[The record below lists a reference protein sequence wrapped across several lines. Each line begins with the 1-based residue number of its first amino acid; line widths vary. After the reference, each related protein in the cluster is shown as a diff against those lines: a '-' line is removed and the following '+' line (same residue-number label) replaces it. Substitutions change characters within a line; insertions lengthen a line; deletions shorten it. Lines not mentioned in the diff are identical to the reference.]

1 MSRIFLSY
9 RRVDSAGRT
18 GRLQD
23 ALEARFG
30 RDKVFQDI
38 ESLDAGVDFPDAV
51 DRILATCDAVLV
63 IIGRDWSSV
72 EETKGRRLEQED
84 DLVRIEVASALKRD
98 NVRVIPVLVDGAVMP
113 KAEELPED
121 LRALVRKNAVEL
133 SDLRWDYD
141 VGLLTA
147 SLANALGI
155 PEDKPRSKVG
165 RTLGIVAAITVI
177 GLVAVLAGP
186 RFFSGSGAMSLLE
199 GLEKPG
205 LEVDAANP
213 DLIVHERILGGGY
226 GIIND
231 EPWRRKVLARSG
243 EDRQEFFQPRAKVVD
258 GRVFVLYLAKAW
270 GVNDI
275 FLFELDVEAG
285 ETYEVVRMPYKSG
298 SGYYFNSPNN
308 LVIKGS
314 ELYFSGGDNNGMRYL
329 IGSKSAPVREDFYP
343 APGGSSF
350 TFAKSPSGRYTAAA
364 NIENW
369 APGALESAPEDYRLA
384 IRGSEGGSF
393 TGIAL
398 HDRNTDENSVLF
410 KQEYT
415 GDWSI
420 GTIIWSDDGEQIFFD
435 NSGAVACI
443 WRYDLGDRI
452 LQKIVPEHD
461 ASWPFFLR
469 FKGRDYILYV
479 QTEGWSS
486 DIVESRIM
494 IATE

>member
-51 DRILATCDAVLV
+51 DRILASCDAVLV
-63 IIGRDWSSV
+63 MIGRDWSSV
-72 EETKGRRLEQED
+72 EEMKGRRLDQED

-141 VGLLTA
+141 VSRLTA
-147 SLANALGI
+147 SLAKALGI

-165 RTLGIVAAITVI
+165 GTFGIVAAIAVI
-177 GLVAVLAGP
+177 GLVAVLAGS
-186 RFFSGSGAMSLLE
+186 RFFSGSGAMSLLQ

-213 DLIVHERILGGGY
+213 NLIVHERILGGGY

-231 EPWRRKVLARSG
+231 EPWRHKVLVRSG
-243 EDRQEFFQPRAKVVD
+243 EDRLEFFQPRAKVVD

-270 GVNDI
+270 DVNEI

-285 ETYEVVRMPYKSG
+285 ETHEVVRMPYKSG
-298 SGYYFNSPNN
+298 QGYYFNSPNN
-308 LVIKGS
+308 LIIRGS
-314 ELYFSGGDNNGMRYL
+314 ELYFSDGYKNGMRYR
-329 IGSKSAPVREDFYP
+329 IGSKSAPVKEDFYP
-343 APGGSSF
+343 TPGASV
-350 TFAKSPSGRYTAAA
+350 SPSRYRRAAVTRRLQTSKTGLPVCSSRLLRTTGWQSEETKA
-364 NIENW
+364 V
-369 APGALESAPEDYRLA
+369 ALLVSRCM
-384 IRGSEGGSF
+384 
-393 TGIAL
+393 TGIRTRTPCSSSRSTRAIGRSARSSGPTTVSRSSSTIR
-398 HDRNTDENSVLF
+398 DPSPVSGDTTSV
-410 KQEYT
+410 T
-415 GDWSI
+415 GFFRRSCQSTMPV
-420 GTIIWSDDGEQIFFD
+420 GPSSCASKVATTSSMSRRKDG
-435 NSGAVACI
+435 VA
-443 WRYDLGDRI
+443 
-452 LQKIVPEHD
+452 
-461 ASWPFFLR
+461 
-469 FKGRDYILYV
+469 
-479 QTEGWSS
+479 TSS
-486 DIVESRIM
+486 NPGS
-494 IATE
+494 